1 MSSEDGFTPEIRN
14 SPDSSR
20 EESKKSNCITHNS
33 ITTMETQ
40 TLSTLISYAA
50 PAITAAAGW
59 LAGKRK
65 RRNDFLKNMQDSI
78 DILSMENKRLLE
90 DLTNVNREVVAL
102 RRENGELKYSVD
114 QLCKENVQL
123 KDEVRNLKNRIT
135 NA

>member
-1 MSSEDGFTPEIRN
+1 
-14 SPDSSR
+14 
-20 EESKKSNCITHNS
+20 
-33 ITTMETQ
+33 METQ
-40 TLSTLISYAA
+40 IATIITDCLVPT
-50 PAITAAAGW
+50 ITAVVGW

>member
-1 MSSEDGFTPEIRN
+1 MD
-14 SPDSSR
+14 
-20 EESKKSNCITHNS
+20 
-33 ITTMETQ
+33 TQ

-50 PAITAAAGW
+50 PAVTAAAGW

-78 DILSMENKRLLE
+78 DILSMENKRLIE

-102 RRENGELKYSVD
+102 RKENGELKYSVD

>member
-1 MSSEDGFTPEIRN
+1 MD
-14 SPDSSR
+14 
-20 EESKKSNCITHNS
+20 
-33 ITTMETQ
+33 TQ
-40 TLSTLISYAA
+40 TITIITDCLV

>member
-1 MSSEDGFTPEIRN
+1 
-14 SPDSSR
+14 
-20 EESKKSNCITHNS
+20 
-33 ITTMETQ
+33 METQ
-40 TLSTLISYAA
+40 IATIITDCLVPIV
-50 PAITAAAGW
+50 TAAAGW

-78 DILSMENKRLLE
+78 DILSMENKRLIE

>member
-1 MSSEDGFTPEIRN
+1 
-14 SPDSSR
+14 
-20 EESKKSNCITHNS
+20 
-33 ITTMETQ
+33 METHIA
-40 TLSTLISYAA
+40 TIITDCLVPIV
-50 PAITAAAGW
+50 TAAAGW

-78 DILSMENKRLLE
+78 DILSVENKRLLE

-102 RRENGELKYSVD
+102 RKENGELKYSVD

-123 KDEVRNLKNRIT
+123 KEEVRNLKNRIT

>member
-1 MSSEDGFTPEIRN
+1 MD
-14 SPDSSR
+14 
-20 EESKKSNCITHNS
+20 
-33 ITTMETQ
+33 TQ
-40 TLSTLISYAA
+40 TFSTLISYAA

>member
-1 MSSEDGFTPEIRN
+1 
-14 SPDSSR
+14 
-20 EESKKSNCITHNS
+20 
-33 ITTMETQ
+33 METP
-40 TLSTLISYAA
+40 TISLITDCLV
-50 PAITAAAGW
+50 PIVTAAAGW

-78 DILSMENKRLLE
+78 DILSMENKRLIE

-102 RRENGELKYSVD
+102 RKENGELKYSVD

>member
-1 MSSEDGFTPEIRN
+1 
-14 SPDSSR
+14 
-20 EESKKSNCITHNS
+20 
-33 ITTMETQ
+33 METP
-40 TLSTLISYAA
+40 TISLITDCLV
-50 PAITAAAGW
+50 PIVTAAAGW

-78 DILSMENKRLLE
+78 DILSVENKRLLE

-102 RRENGELKYSVD
+102 RKENGELKYSVD

-123 KDEVRNLKNRIT
+123 KEEVRNLKNRIT